1 MIRFVNLLAFVVT
14 FVSGLSF
21 FLTRESKYKS
31 VSCREFAAIIRRPDM
46 QLLDCRTDSEY
57 VAGHIAGSILIDV
70 RQPDFVERVDSLLCV
85 EHPVAVYCRGGVRS
99 RRAADTLTQKGF
111 VVFNLDKG
119 IERWIEEGREIV
131 TD

>member
-1 MIRFVNLLAFVVT
+1 MIRFVNLIAFVVT

-31 VSCREFAAIIRRPDM
+31 VSCREFAELIRQADM

-57 VAGHIAGSILIDV
+57 VAGHIPGSILIDV
-70 RQPDFVERVDSLLCV
+70 KRPDFIERVESLLCV
-85 EHPVAVYCRGGVRS
+85 GHPVAVYCRGGVRS

-119 IERWIEEGREIV
+119 IDRWIEEGRE
-131 TD
+131 TTTE